1 MNVVLVDAYDSFVY
15 TIDHY
20 LRTLGLTTTVLR
32 RDDPRLHD
40 ALARRPAFLVLGPG
54 PGRPEGAGYLQLLHA
69 YQGKLP
75 ILGVCLGHQ
84 AIAMAFGGTVVRA
97 QVCMHGKTSTVIND
111 GLGVFTRT
119 AGRPITAARYHSL
132 VVSRNDLPDEL
143 IISGYASDDN
153 QVMGIRHRTLPI
165 EGVQFHP
172 ESIATDGGVSIFAS
186 FIDGHVPTTTSH
198 RSPTNPIVP

>member
-20 LRTLGLTTTVLR
+20 LRTLGLSTKVVR
-32 RDDPRLHD
+32 CDDPRLPD
-40 ALARRPAFLVLGPG
+40 ALARHPSFLVLGPG
-54 PGRPEGAGYLQLLHA
+54 PGRPEDAGYLHIIRT

-84 AIAMAFGGTVVRA
+84 AIGMAFGGSVVRA
-97 QVCMHGKTSTVIND
+97 KVCMHGKTSTVIND
-111 GLGVFTRT
+111 GQGVFAHT

-132 VVSRNDLPDEL
+132 VVSRNGLPQDLVV
-143 IISGYASDDN
+143 SAYANDDN
-153 QVMGIRHRTLPI
+153 QVMGIRHRHLPI

-172 ESIATDGGVSIFAS
+172 ESIATDGGALIFAS
-186 FIDGHVPTTTSH
+186 FIAGHVPAAASLG
-198 RSPTNPIVP
+198 RPTHPIVP